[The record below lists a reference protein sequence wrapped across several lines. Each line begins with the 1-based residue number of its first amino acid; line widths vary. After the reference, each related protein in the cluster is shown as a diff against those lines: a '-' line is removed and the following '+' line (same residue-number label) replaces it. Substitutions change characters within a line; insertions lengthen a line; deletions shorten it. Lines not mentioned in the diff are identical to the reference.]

1 MQGGHQL
8 CWEFLQIGDGKSHFL
23 ETILQIA
30 VQFCSEQFVS
40 RKPALIPIKRRQ
52 QFLDRFP
59 PYFLKGDGKNEQIIH
74 TVFLLSDLQKTLT
87 TALYHQN

>member
-8 CWEFLQIGDGKSHFL
+8 YWEFLQIADGKTRFL

-30 VQFCSEQFVS
+30 VQFYFEQFVP
-40 RKPALIPIKRRQ
+40 RKPALIPIRRLQ
-52 QFLDRFP
+52 QFLDWFP
-59 PYFLKGDGKNEQIIH
+59 PYFLKDDGKNEQIIH